1 MSFCKKFATKVIA
14 YFRYTSFFIFFF
26 KKNPCTPIGASVAF
40 NFQILQLSQNYFP
53 IISCKC
59 GDGKPGISAQN
70 TFVMN
75 YLDPKN
81 DFILSKIFGRHPHL
95 LTSFLNAIL
104 PLPEGSFIE
113 SLEYLPV
120 ELALK
125 SLQFNY
131 TAGLPSLSGLASQ
144 ARVLR
149 KASL

>member
-1 MSFCKKFATKVIA
+1 
-14 YFRYTSFFIFFF
+14 
-26 KKNPCTPIGASVAF
+26 
-40 NFQILQLSQNYFP
+40 
-53 IISCKC
+53 
-59 GDGKPGISAQN
+59 
-70 TFVMN
+70 
-75 YLDPKN
+75 
-81 DFILSKIFGRHPHL
+81 
-95 LTSFLNAIL
+95 
-104 PLPEGSFIE
+104 LPEGSFIE

>member
-1 MSFCKKFATKVIA
+1 
-14 YFRYTSFFIFFF
+14 
-26 KKNPCTPIGASVAF
+26 VAF

-53 IISCKC
+53 TISCKC
-59 GDGKPGISAQN
+59 GDGKPGIFVQN
-70 TFVMN
+70 TFVMK

-81 DFILSKIFGRHPHL
+81 DFILRRIFGRYPYL
-95 LTSFLNAIL
+95 LKSFLNSIL
-104 PLPEGSFIE
+104 PSPEGSFIE
-113 SLEYLPV
+113 SLKYLPV